1 VLVRDGAAA
10 ELDAT
15 GVPLGLFQDA
25 RYETRRFD
33 LETGDLLFLYS
44 DGLSE
49 ARNSADQLFGSRRVG
64 AAVVSGGAAGVESVL
79 GSCLQEMADYCD
91 GGSRDD
97 DVTLLAVSRVT
108 R

>member
-1 VLVRDGAAA
+1 MVI
-10 ELDAT
+10 
-15 GVPLGLFQDA
+15 
-25 RYETRRFD
+25 
-33 LETGDLLFLYS
+33 
-44 DGLSE
+44 
-49 ARNSADQLFGSRRVG
+49 
-64 AAVVSGGAAGVESVL
+64 GGAAGVESVL